1 MKQVLPFFLLFL
13 LPVLT
18 DAQAVRKVLVESFTN
33 ASCPPCAAQ
42 NPAFGAL
49 VESNGTNVV
58 LLKYQTNWPG
68 FDPMNQQNPTEVA
81 ARVSYYGVT
90 GVPNVRLDGV
100 QNAGT
105 SGSVTQAMITNRLGQ
120 TTPIELELD
129 HELSANF
136 DSIYITGRITNVGD
150 VAFNPGNV
158 VLHTAITE
166 KQITF
171 PSPPGTTN
179 EFDFKSVTRKMVPGS
194 AGAPI
199 SEIPAGESVE
209 FSYAVALP
217 GYTYN
222 YSRIG
227 VVAFLQRTTD
237 RVVYQAE
244 ESFPKPLV
252 GDLVDVGI
260 YPNSTGPDGLC
271 NYSLIPQVDIA
282 NEGDDVITS
291 MDVSYSVNAGDPV
304 VQAWEGELEPGA
316 TITITFDE
324 AAIEPGVSTVTF
336 SVANANGTAFDFNR
350 MNQTV
355 TSESYA
361 TLESESVGEDISQ
374 GMESTPL
381 RGTPAGTLVIKDA
394 ESHLMTI
401 NRTLFTNI
409 TQELGG
415 FGQSNRSLFSD
426 LYNWAEVG
434 AQAHMIFQRIDLTQ
448 RINNYLKFDWAHA
461 QYPFTG
467 FNTEDRLTVSI
478 STDCGDSWTTVWDR
492 AGASL
497 ATRVPATTTSRFIPT
512 VAQWA
517 SDSISLAAF
526 DGLDDVNLRFT
537 VTSDYG
543 NSLFI
548 DNIRV
553 NEAVVSSADEP
564 GRLTGKVSVYPNPAS
579 VSTRVEVE
587 LEAATPVTINVF
599 DLSGKHVETLVSGTQ
614 YGAGTHQFNWAP
626 KAQGVFLMRVATNYG
641 VVTQRVTVVQ

>member
-1 MKQVLPFFLLFL
+1 MKQVLPFFLLLL

>member
-1 MKQVLPFFLLFL
+1 MKQVLPFFLLLL
-13 LPVLT
+13 LPALT

-90 GVPNVRLDGV
+90 GVPNVRLDGA

-105 SGSVTQAMITNRLGQ
+105 SGSVTQAMITTRLGQ
-120 TTPIELELD
+120 ATPIELELD

-171 PSPPGTTN
+171 PEPPGSTN

-199 SEIPAGESVE
+199 SEIAAGESVE

-217 GYTYN
+217 GYIYN

-227 VVAFLQRTTD
+227 VVAFVQRTTD

-271 NYSLIPQVDIA
+271 NYSLTPQVDIA
-282 NEGDDVITS
+282 NEGDGVITS
-291 MDVSYSVNAGDPV
+291 MDVSYSVNGGDPV
-304 VQAWEGELEPGA
+304 VLAWEGELEPGETVA
-316 TITITFDE
+316 VSFDE
-324 AAIEPGVSTVTF
+324 ATIEPGVSTVTF
-336 SVANANGTAFDFNR
+336 SVANANGAAFDFNR
-350 MNQTV
+350 MNETV
-355 TSESYA
+355 TSEAYA
-361 TLESESVGEDISQ
+361 TLEAEAVGEDISE
-374 GMESTPL
+374 GLESTPL

-394 ESHLMTI
+394 ETHLMTI
-401 NRTLFTNI
+401 NRTIFANI

-426 LYNWAEVG
+426 LYNWDDVG
-434 AQAHMIFQRIDLTQ
+434 AQAHMIFQRVDLTE

-526 DGLDDVNLRFT
+526 DGLDDVNVRFT

-553 NEAVVSSADEP
+553 NEAVISSADEP